1 MELLAI
7 TRLKA
12 IVRGVQWP
20 EGDEIEMR
28 PTPYGDHRPIPY
40 PVGCEMPIQQ
50 IVLLYNNAYFD
61 ARIKNARDY
70 VLRKYRGKL
79 TGEQLDQA
87 RAYHQ
92 AHKDLFSLHHNS
104 VLSRVDMQV
113 ILDLLEQAG
122 LAKR

>member
-40 PVGCEMPIQQ
+40 PVGCEMPVQQ
-50 IVLLYNNAYFD
+50 IALLYNNAHFD

-70 VLRKYRGKL
+70 LLRKYRGKL
-79 TGEQLDQA
+79 TGKQLDQA

-92 AHKDLFSLHHNS
+92 AHNDLFSLHRYRA
-104 VLSRVDMQV
+104 LSLADMQV
-113 ILDLLEQAG
+113 ILDLLEQAR
-122 LAKR
+122 LA